1 MSYATLILGESGTGK
16 TCSLRNLNPAECLLI
31 QPTRK
36 PLPFRSAGWREVR
49 KKGDGGN
56 IYVSDNAQKI
66 ISAMNLDLKLMKSYK
81 STADIKEASG
91 GKGVAANYP
100 GFRALQKI
108 HMMRYKMYVKICSF
122 VLPKE

>member
-36 PLPFRSAGWREVR
+36 PLPFRSAGWREVM

-56 IYVSDNAQKI
+56 IYVSDNSQKI
-66 ISAMNLDLKLMKSYK
+66 MAAMLYTTAKIIIVDDWQYILANQFMSRRKESHMTNLL
-81 STADIKEASG
+81 T
-91 GKGVAANYP
+91 
-100 GFRALQKI
+100 
-108 HMMRYKMYVKICSF
+108 
-122 VLPKE
+122 